1 MPKTGKKLLVAL
13 CLALISPAGVISAE
27 QDRTI
32 IVQSTTSTQNSGLYD
47 VLLPAFENDT
57 GIRVHVVAVGTG
69 QALNNAR
76 NGDGDLVLVH
86 ARRAEQTF
94 VAEGY
99 GVERFDLMH
108 NDFVIVGPIENPA
121 EITRTDRVTDALNKI
136 AARKSLFASRGDDS
150 GTHQRERLL
159 WARAGTNPQDNSGD
173 WYRETGSGMG
183 ATLNTAI
190 GMAAYTL
197 TDRASWIRFANKD
210 GYAILNEGDPAL
222 INRYGVILVNPQRH
236 PHVRQESAQRFID
249 WLLSAKGQRIIGA
262 YRVNGQQLFFPNP
275 PPRDQL
281 FHPCH

>member
-1 MPKTGKKLLVAL
+1 MNRPQNLLIAL
-13 CLALISPAGVISAE
+13 CLVLMSPVASAE
-27 QDRTI
+27 QDNSI

-47 VLLPAFENDT
+47 VLLPAFEQDS
-57 GIRVHVVAVGTG
+57 GITVHIVAVGTG

-86 ARRAEQTF
+86 ARAAEEQF
-94 VAEGY
+94 VAAGY

-108 NDFVIVGPIENPA
+108 NDFVIVGPIDNPA
-121 EITRTDRVTDALNKI
+121 GITPTDRATEALNKI
-136 AARKSLFASRGDDS
+136 AATQSLFASRGDDS
-150 GTHQRERLL
+150 GTHQRERRL
-159 WARAGTNPQDNSGD
+159 WAKAGINPQDNSGD

-210 GYAILNEGDPAL
+210 GSAILNAGDPAL

-236 PHVRQESAQRFID
+236 PHVRKKSAQRFID
-249 WLLSAKGQRIIGA
+249 WLLSAKGQAMIAA
-262 YRVNGQQLFFPNP
+262 YRINGQQLFFPNP
-275 PPRDQL
+275 PPRD
-281 FHPCH
+281 

>member
-1 MPKTGKKLLVAL
+1 MTKTRKKLLGVLCFAL
-13 CLALISPAGVISAE
+13 MFPAGMTSAE
-27 QDRTI
+27 QNKTI

-57 GIRVHVVAVGTG
+57 GIKVHVVAVGSG

-86 ARRAEQTF
+86 ARAAEQKF

-108 NDFVIVGPIENPA
+108 NDFVIVGPTENPA
-121 EITRTDRVTDALNKI
+121 GITRTDRITDALNKI
-136 AARKSLFASRGDDS
+136 AATKSLFTSRGDDS

-159 WARAGTNPQDNSGD
+159 WAKAGTNPQNDSGD

-183 ATLNTAI
+183 ATLNTAV

-210 GYAILNEGDPAL
+210 GYTILNAGDPAL
-222 INRYGVILVNPQRH
+222 INRYGVILVNPQKH
-236 PHVRQESAQRFID
+236 PHVKKKSAQRFID
-249 WLLSAKGQRIIGA
+249 WLLSTKGQAIIGA

-275 PPRDQL
+275 PPRG
-281 FHPCH
+281 